1 MDTNGASTMAAIY
14 AQAYQ
19 GGNGKRY
26 VVLTNKGS
34 NAVPVQ
40 ITEDGAVLTN
50 QFLATF
56 VTASDPSTINS
67 NPPSNNVVIRSWS
80 GTNPVAIPEYSVMR
94 LEWTVFGVPE
104 PVVRITSTNSTPTLH
119 WLGLTNVVYNVQSL
133 TNFSAAWATLGKV
146 SATQTNFT
154 FTALPTPTPG

>member
-104 PVVRITSTNSTPTLH
+104 PVVRILPPIRPPRSIG
-119 WLGLTNVVYNVQSL
+119 LG
-133 TNFSAAWATLGKV
+133 
-146 SATQTNFT
+146 
-154 FTALPTPTPG
+154 